1 MSGHLDRRDRQL
13 LIGAGLL
20 LMILVV
26 VAALVGPARVTGAAT
41 LPSSYSPAWGG
52 TKGAYLLLG
61 QLGYRVERWEK
72 PAAQIPLSA
81 GNTVLVLA
89 DPTMPPTSEERIA
102 IRHFLES
109 GGRVLAT
116 GPSAAPF
123 LPDTATFP
131 LEQSWK
137 EPKQFAALAPSPL
150 ARGVGKISL
159 LPPKGWH
166 PTTPSHVV
174 VFGDKQTAAVV
185 SWPVG
190 RGQVIWWASAT
201 PLTNG
206 GIREADNLGL
216 LLNSI
221 GPGGAR
227 VLWDEYVHGVRASL
241 WSFFAPTPVPWILLQ
256 FGLVFLALLFTY
268 SRRLGPARMPAVA
281 SRLSPLE
288 FVETLGDLYYTA
300 RAGSAAVGIA
310 YGRLRFLL
318 TRQLGLPQG
327 ASAREISRSASER
340 LGWDETSLFDT
351 LSRAERMMRS
361 LEVKDEDALKLVR
374 EIHDGIARLQ
384 IGRTG
389 AGARKETQ

>member
-20 LMILVV
+20 LIILVV
-26 VAALVGPARVTGAAT
+26 VAALVGPAHVTGAES
-41 LPSSYSPAWGG
+41 LPSSYSPAWEG

-72 PAAQIPLSA
+72 SAAEIPEPA

-89 DPTMPPTSEERIA
+89 DPTIPPTSEDRIA

-116 GPSAAPF
+116 GPTAASF
-123 LPDTATFP
+123 LPDATPFP
-131 LEQSWK
+131 RVAPWK
-137 EPKQFAALAPSPL
+137 KPKTFAPLIPSPL
-150 ARGVGKISL
+150 ARGVGQISL
-159 LPPKGWH
+159 MSAKAWH
-166 PTTPSHVV
+166 PATPSHVV

-185 SWPVG
+185 SWPFG
-190 RGQVIWWASAT
+190 RGQVIWWAAVT

-206 GIREADNLGL
+206 GIRDADNLGL
-216 LLNSI
+216 LLNSL
-221 GPGGAR
+221 GPAGTK

-256 FGLVFLALLFTY
+256 FGLVFLALLFTF

-300 RAGSAAVGIA
+300 HAGSAAVGIA

-318 TRQLGLPQG
+318 ARQLGLPQG
-327 ASAREISRSASER
+327 AGAREISRSASER
-340 LGWDETSLFDT
+340 LGWDESALFDT

-374 EIHDGIARLQ
+374 EIHDGIDRLQ
-384 IGRTG
+384 VAKTG
-389 AGARKETQ
+389 AGARKETR